1 MNYIRKFVFDNIP
14 VKGVFVELTD
24 VWTKIAQQKQY
35 TPSIKQLLG
44 ELLTAN
50 ILFTSNIKLD
60 GKIVT
65 QIHEIPNLD
74 LVVSECS
81 NQYKVRATAKYKEDS
96 IIASL
101 NYTDIVKSG
110 RLVISIDSNS
120 DGKLYQSI
128 VELANKELAVIIND
142 YMKQSEQLNSLVLIS
157 YTENRIVGLM
167 LQQLPDIDN
176 LHENNIE
183 QIFLLAKTIKQHEL
197 LDFKLEVLLSK
208 VFATENVVLY
218 EKEIVVFEC
227 SCSNEKVANMLR
239 AIGIEEVMS
248 IITEDKVIAVTCDFC
263 NTEYKYLEQDIQVVF
278 NNLTI
283 DQECVSTEIN

>member
-1 MNYIRKFVFDNIP
+1 MNYIRKFVFDSIP

-24 VWTKIAQQKQY
+24 VWSKIARQKQY

-50 ILFTSNIKLD
+50 ILLTSSIKLD

-81 NQYKVRATAKYKEDS
+81 NQYKVRATAKFKEDS
-96 IIASL
+96 VITSMDY
-101 NYTDIVKSG
+101 NSIVQSG

-128 VELANKELAVIIND
+128 VELANKELAAIING
-142 YMKQSEQLNSLVLIS
+142 YMVQSEQLNSWVIIS
-157 YTENRIVGLM
+157 YSDDRIVALM
-167 LQQLPDIDN
+167 LQQLPDVDN
-176 LHENNIE
+176 VNQENIE
-183 QIFLLAKTIKQHEL
+183 QIFLLAKTIKHQEL
-197 LDFKLEVLLSK
+197 LNIPYESLLSK
-208 VFATENVVLY
+208 VFINQDIVLY
-218 EKEIVVFEC
+218 DKEIIAFEC
-227 SCSNEKVANMLR
+227 SCSSEKVANMLR

-248 IITEDKVIAVTCDFC
+248 IIEEDKIIAVTCDFC
-263 NTEYKYLEQDIQVVF
+263 NTEYKYQEQDIQVVF
-278 NNLTI
+278 SNLSI
-283 DQECVSTEIN
+283 HEECISQEIN